1 MILCIILA
9 FFISLFIYLHAGFSP
24 VVIDKNIHK
33 RTTVLLKSEKKI
45 VKKNTNLMEKPKNL
59 FSKIWEHNLFDP
71 LRGELEGTIG
81 STELSKGVSDME
93 LIGIC
98 DTDTLKGAIILLKN
112 NKFRY
117 ISKNKDLPMPKKNQ
131 RKRFFRIEERLPNG
145 YTLKEINSN
154 VVSLNK
160 GNEQVILKLKFD
172 DNETTGRVS
181 SIASNSVKAQLN
193 KIKREK
199 TRSLLNIN
207 KAKASVEIV
216 PIENYE

>member
-1 MILCIILA
+1 MILCIVLA
-9 FFISLFIYLHAGFSP
+9 FFIFLVIYFHTGFSP
-24 VVIDKNIHK
+24 VVIDKNIYK

-45 VKKNTNLMEKPKNL
+45 VKKNTNPMKKPKNL
-59 FSKIWEHNLFDP
+59 FSKIWKHNLFDP
-71 LRGELEGTIG
+71 LRGELENTVG
-81 STELSKGVSDME
+81 SAELSKGVSDME

-112 NKFRY
+112 NEFRY
-117 ISKNKDLPMPKKNQ
+117 TSKNNDWSMPKKKQ

-181 SIASNSVKAQLN
+181 SITSNSVKAQQN

-199 TRSLLNIN
+199 PRSLLNIN
-207 KAKASVEIV
+207 KAKASVKIV